1 MDKRSFIRFGLA
13 GSAAGIV
20 VPKMAFAAAMDM
32 GLESK
37 FAGGIYYT
45 DEKFGRWNQALADH
59 HLPQLDKKMS
69 SGAAQLHVATNHPMN
84 EYNHY
89 IIKHQLLNSNFN
101 FIQEHAYNPTK
112 DKKPV
117 AMFDIGSYHGPV
129 YVMTMCNVHDVWMNM
144 IEI

>member
-13 GSAAGIV
+13 GSAAGII
-20 VPKMAFAAAMDM
+20 VPQMVFAAAMDT

-45 DEKFGRWNQALADH
+45 SEKFGRWNKALADH
-59 HLPQLDKKMS
+59 HLPALEKKMS
-69 SGAAQLHVATNHPMN
+69 GSAAQLHVATNHPMN

-89 IIKHQLLNSNFN
+89 IVKHLLLNSDFH
-101 FIQEHAYNPTK
+101 FMQEHPYNPMK
-112 DKKPV
+112 VKKPV
-117 AMFDIGSYHGPV
+117 STFDIGSYRGPV

-144 IEI
+144 IEV

>member
-13 GSAAGIV
+13 GSAAGII
-20 VPKMAFAAAMDM
+20 VPNMVFAAAMDM

-37 FAGGIYYT
+37 YAGGIYYT
-45 DEKFGRWNQALADH
+45 SQKFGRWNKALADH
-59 HLPQLDKKMS
+59 HLPALEKQMS
-69 SGAAQLHVATNHPMN
+69 GGAAKLHVATNHPMN

-89 IIKHQLLNSNFN
+89 IIKHQLLNSGFN
-101 FIQEHAYNPTK
+101 FIQEHPYHPLK

-117 AMFDIGSYHGPV
+117 STFDLGSYRGIV

-144 IEI
+144 IEV